1 MVFVYVLAF
10 YWALMLAWVTYFA
23 VVTAVSAWAAACSDA
38 QDPTPRVPGGDGGGD
53 DGGGGVGG
61 GGGDDFGGDGA
72 TTTAAGGHVDNSAGC
87 SLPRA
92 ARSAAVSDSGGE
104 SNDEDVV
111 CATSSVREDAEGG
124 AIYTFVHEGQTAPTA
139 SGEGSSD
146 AGAGA
151 DGLCQRKGVAAR
163 GFAE

>member
-23 VVTAVSAWAAACSDA
+23 VITAVSARAAACRDA
-38 QDPTPRVPGGDGGGD
+38 QDPTQSVACGGG
-53 DGGGGVGG
+53 GG
-61 GGGDDFGGDGA
+61 GGGDGGGDGA

-92 ARSAAVSDSGGE
+92 ARSAAASDSGGE

-111 CATSSVREDAEGG
+111 CATSSVRDDAGGG

-163 GFAE
+163 GVAE

>member
-23 VVTAVSAWAAACSDA
+23 VITAVSARAAACRDA
-38 QDPTPRVPGGDGGGD
+38 QDPTQSVAC
-53 DGGGGVGG
+53 GGGGGGGG
-61 GGGDDFGGDGA
+61 GGGDGGGDGA

-92 ARSAAVSDSGGE
+92 ARSAAASDSGGE

-111 CATSSVREDAEGG
+111 CATSSVREDAGGG

-163 GFAE
+163 GVAE

>member
-23 VVTAVSAWAAACSDA
+23 VITAVSARAAACRDA
-38 QDPTPRVPGGDGGGD
+38 QDPTQSVACGGG
-53 DGGGGVGG
+53 GG
-61 GGGDDFGGDGA
+61 GGGDGGGDGA

-92 ARSAAVSDSGGE
+92 ARSAAASDSGGE

-111 CATSSVREDAEGG
+111 CATSSVREDAGGG

-163 GFAE
+163 GVAE